1 MLQGYALKKLDF
13 LCQIFPAQNVQ
24 NMGLNP
30 IKAQAIAQADAGNP
44 F

>member
-1 MLQGYALKKLDF
+1 LLQGYALKKLDF
-13 LCQIFPAQNVQ
+13 LCEIFPSHNVQ

-30 IKAQAIAQADAGNP
+30 IKSQALLQADAGNP